1 VRYTRAVAFSCGKIS
16 SRRKGLSNSSN
27 GTSWFCYNIA
37 LLHSKGRHELAH
49 VRAFREMVVK
59 GM

>member
-1 VRYTRAVAFSCGKIS
+1 LRKS
-16 SRRKGLSNSSN
+16 SKDS
-27 GTSWFCYNIA
+27 SWFCYNIA

-59 GM
+59 RM